1 MVRPPALDAA
11 SLNEA
16 AYSRWAPIYDFLF
29 DMPFHPGRR
38 AAALAANEAA
48 GLQGSILVVGVGT
61 GLELPLLSRDTRVT
75 GVDLSPAMLAIARR
89 RVIKEALGHVR
100 ALQAMDAGAL
110 EYADNSFDVT
120 LAPYV
125 VSVVPQPLKALSEM
139 WRVTR
144 PGGQMI
150 VMNHFADEMKSP
162 RAALEGLMERFSGWL
177 GWHPRF
183 RLGPIADWIAAQPDA
198 KLVET
203 RDIAPFDLFMLLR
216 VEKSAQFALPPR

>member
-16 AYSRWAPIYDFLF
+16 AYSRWAPIYDFVF
-29 DMPFHPGRR
+29 DLPFHPGRR
-38 AAALAANEAA
+38 AAAQAANAAA
-48 GLQGSILVVGVGT
+48 GAQGSILVIGVGT

-89 RVIKEALGHVR
+89 RVLKDALGHVR

-110 EYADNSFDVT
+110 DYADASFDVT

-125 VSVVPQPLKALSEM
+125 VSVVPQPLQVLSEM

-162 RAALEGLMERFSGWL
+162 RAAVEGVMERFSGWL

-183 RLGPIADWIAAQPDA
+183 RLGPISDWIAAQPDA
-198 KLVET
+198 KLAE
-203 RDIAPFDLFMLLR
+203 RQDIAPFGMFTLLR
-216 VEKSAQFALPPR
+216 VEKSALPVQTPR